1 MQQQER
7 RIFVP
12 TDFSKASNA
21 ALQYA
26 IYIAN
31 RTNAVIDL
39 VHFAKRDDLLQ
50 KSEGAA
56 EYKKK
61 LLALEKKLQ
70 DMKNKSGAAFRINEV
85 VITTTESVSSE
96 IQDYGLKIHAE
107 LACIGTFG
115 SDSKPS
121 KFNLGNN
128 TEKLVRSVDFPV
140 LTCRAVKESINFK
153 NLLLPIDL
161 TKHTHEKVERIIRFA
176 QNFDSTIHLVAVSE
190 FMEEF
195 ISSKEE
201 LLNRMEEAA
210 ETIRKNGLK
219 CTTEMIRHDTVSNS
233 VLLYAQ
239 EIDADLLVVMSHAEN
254 RFNQLLFGS
263 RINKVISH
271 SPIPVL
277 SFRPS
282 EEYEA

>member
-1 MQQQER
+1 MPTQDR

-12 TDFSKASNA
+12 TDFSKASAA

-39 VHFAKRDDLLQ
+39 VHFAKRDALMN
-50 KSEGAA
+50 KTENTA
-56 EYKKK
+56 EYKRK
-61 LLALEKKLQ
+61 LIALEKKLT
-70 DMKNKSGAAFRINEV
+70 DFKNKSGAAFRIHAE
-85 VITTTESVSSE
+85 VITTTESIATD
-96 IQDYGLKIHAE
+96 IQEYGVGIQAE
-107 LACIGTFG
+107 LACMGTFG

-140 LTCRAVKESINFK
+140 LTCRTVKEPIKFK

-161 TKHTHEKVERIIRFA
+161 TKHTQEKVERIIHFA
-176 QNFDSTIHLVAVSE
+176 QNLDSTIHLVAVSE
-190 FMEEF
+190 FLEEF
-195 ISSKEE
+195 ISSKED

-210 ETIRKNGLK
+210 ETIRKNGLQ

-233 VLLYAQ
+233 VLLYAN

-271 SPIPVL
+271 APIPVL

-282 EEYEA
+282 EEYES